1 MLGRSHPRR
10 ALLPLL
16 GACLTAAGLRD
27 PSRNTTYQPD
37 VAVSPADGRVIQIGY
52 VWDEFWQRELLEI
65 TIYLSLLNV
74 HVQRLP
80 LAGTI
85 IDKVWRLGAHHA
97 APSPRTQRENHQ
109 LSTHLQTRHGPCVV
123 AQRAGLVARRIVNWV
138 DIDSEVDQGQRLG
151 MIKFGSQ
158 TALRLTTAFEPLVAV
173 GHSVTAGVTP
183 VAVLNR

>member
-1 MLGRSHPRR
+1 M
-10 ALLPLL
+10 LL
-16 GACLTAAGLRD
+16 GYVAILMAIRRQDSLAAWLILGAAFID
-27 PSRNTTYQPD
+27 
-37 VAVSPADGRVIQIGY
+37 
-52 VWDEFWQRELLEI
+52 
-65 TIYLSLLNV
+65 LNV

-97 APSPRTQRENHQ
+97 ATSPRTQRENHE

-158 TALRLTTAFEPLVAV
+158 TALRLTTAFEPLVDV
-173 GHSVTAGVTP
+173 GHRVAAGVTP
-183 VAVLNR
+183 VAVLHR